1 VSVGIYCK
9 CSESVNCFHSRSCCV
24 GAVVVLPFCLPI
36 KAMSLLKS
44 SHKMMLLRELLWIWL
59 NIVVWII
66 DMRVMSSMWVG
77 MYRWNRKYGERGW
90 FDILIICKYGEILV
104 VVGILVILPGNA

>member
-1 VSVGIYCK
+1 
-9 CSESVNCFHSRSCCV
+9 
-24 GAVVVLPFCLPI
+24 
-36 KAMSLLKS
+36 
-44 SHKMMLLRELLWIWL
+44 
-59 NIVVWII
+59 
-66 DMRVMSSMWVG
+66 